1 MPRATKTT
9 LCGVADLLARLLDGR
24 DSGRRSRPEVYGHIS
39 DEGVGLL
46 LKLSYFAS
54 QAVEDR
60 RQPMRDARAGLALGK
75 EVMYQ
80 TGTRHLSA
88 YQVCQACE
96 GVTCFVVTQDG
107 QVTLFWS
114 DAGTV
119 HRWAPY
125 WPWAKRSDHF

>member
-1 MPRATKTT
+1 VDGCTVLDSDLRLLGFGGKILPRA
-9 LCGVADLLARLLDGR
+9 
-24 DSGRRSRPEVYGHIS
+24 I
-39 DEGVGLL
+39 
-46 LKLSYFAS
+46 
-54 QAVEDR
+54 EDR
-60 RQPMRDARAGLALGK
+60 RQLRDARAGLALGK

-96 GVTCFVVTQDG
+96 GVTCFVVSQDG